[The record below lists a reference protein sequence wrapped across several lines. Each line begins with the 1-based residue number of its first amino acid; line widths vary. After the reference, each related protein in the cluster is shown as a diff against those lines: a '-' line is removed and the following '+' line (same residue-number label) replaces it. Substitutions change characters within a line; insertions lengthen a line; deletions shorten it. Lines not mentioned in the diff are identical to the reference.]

1 MWNNGSKN
9 KTALDMDTHYGK
21 QNVFT
26 HYISVYVLR
35 VTPRGNMVRFIIIYI
50 ILLYL
55 ISWFMFYMSATEDVF
70 TLELITYFKLEKSL
84 CVCVI

>member
-35 VTPRGNMVRFIIIYI
+35 VTPRGNMVRFILYYI
-50 ILLYL
+50 WLADLSFTWVQQKMSLLWSWLLILN
-55 ISWFMFYMSATEDVF
+55 
-70 TLELITYFKLEKSL
+70 
-84 CVCVI
+84 